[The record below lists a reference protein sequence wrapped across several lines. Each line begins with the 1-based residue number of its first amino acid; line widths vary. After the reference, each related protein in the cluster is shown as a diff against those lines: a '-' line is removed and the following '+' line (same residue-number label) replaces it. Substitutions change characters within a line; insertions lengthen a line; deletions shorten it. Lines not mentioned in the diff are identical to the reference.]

1 MTPNR
6 TRVAPRSLVVLFV
19 WVIVGMLSSP
29 LFAEEHKAW
38 RSWQIDNPAWAGML
52 SAASLGLW
60 PAQFGNDVEAVPII
74 RIESI
79 ADGALPYSRAHAE
92 RAFRFWRGLTFT
104 ALLGALIA
112 GLFQWRR
119 RHSRRAAAA
128 SSPAP

>member
-1 MTPNR
+1 M
-6 TRVAPRSLVVLFV
+6 LVTAFV
-19 WVIVGMLSSP
+19 WVLLSVVSSP

-52 SAASLGLW
+52 SAMSLGLW
-60 PAQFGNDVEAVPII
+60 PAQFGNDAEAVSVL
-74 RIESI
+74 RVESI

-112 GLFQWRR
+112 GLIQWRR

-128 SSPAP
+128 SSLAL